1 VISVARWPSF
11 PPTDYLGQLEPEFQ
25 AWLKAQRADLSP
37 QDCEWYHTSVLR
49 NGEVIQGA
57 WDLRGGESA
66 YLGGTEFGGARVLEL
81 GPASGY
87 LTFWMER
94 SGAEVVGFEAG
105 FDVPVDLIPFEGRD
119 MRVEKAIIMDVVD
132 RVHNSWWLMHE
143 DLGSNSKLVH
153 GNIYRQPSDLGMFDV
168 SVFGAILLHLRE
180 PWGAISEAAR
190 RTTHR
195 MIVTDVLEDA
205 GNPEAN
211 VMRFASAGRDAITNW
226 WTISPGAV
234 VEMLTRLGFGNT
246 RISYHTQQHHLG
258 HRLHEPP
265 ISMSMFTVVGD
276 RV

>member
-1 VISVARWPSF
+1 MARWPSF
-11 PPTDYLGQLEPEFQ
+11 PPTEYLGQLEPEFQ
-25 AWLKAQRADLSP
+25 AWLKAQRSDVSR

-49 NGEVIQGA
+49 SGEVIQGA

-66 YLGGTEFGGARVLEL
+66 YLGGTDFAGSRVLEL

-143 DLGSNSKLVH
+143 DLGSNAKLVH

-168 SVFGAILLHLRE
+168 
-180 PWGAISEAAR
+180 
-190 RTTHR
+190 
-195 MIVTDVLEDA
+195 
-205 GNPEAN
+205 
-211 VMRFASAGRDAITNW
+211 
-226 WTISPGAV
+226 
-234 VEMLTRLGFGNT
+234 
-246 RISYHTQQHHLG
+246 
-258 HRLHEPP
+258 
-265 ISMSMFTVVGD
+265 
-276 RV
+276 